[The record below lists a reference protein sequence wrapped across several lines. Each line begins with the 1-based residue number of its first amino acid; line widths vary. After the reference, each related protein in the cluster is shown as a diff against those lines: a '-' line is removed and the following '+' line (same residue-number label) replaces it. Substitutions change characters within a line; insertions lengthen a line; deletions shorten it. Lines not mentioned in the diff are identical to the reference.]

1 LDHIPPPPGEGN
13 QRSWWRGTIG
23 DTPTLNRTQ
32 HLPCPS
38 TILRV
43 VPLPETSSGRIIRDS
58 LSSKILPQLVW
69 GRWQR
74 EALTEGYIR
83 LNHTQRLPCPSTML
97 RMVPLLLRNAFGSPV
112 PGRIWC
118 KSLTSETRQNVPP
131 L

>member
-1 LDHIPPPPGEGN
+1 MLAMRSDWIKIPPPPGEGD

-23 DTPTLNRTQ
+23 DTPTLNHTQ

-38 TILRV
+38 TILRM
-43 VPLPETSSGRIIRDS
+43 VPLPETSSGRIIRDR

-74 EALTEGYIR
+74 EALTEGHIR
-83 LNHTQRLPCPSTML
+83 LNLTLLRPCPSPIL

-112 PGRIWC
+112 SVRI
-118 KSLTSETRQNVPP
+118 
-131 L
+131 